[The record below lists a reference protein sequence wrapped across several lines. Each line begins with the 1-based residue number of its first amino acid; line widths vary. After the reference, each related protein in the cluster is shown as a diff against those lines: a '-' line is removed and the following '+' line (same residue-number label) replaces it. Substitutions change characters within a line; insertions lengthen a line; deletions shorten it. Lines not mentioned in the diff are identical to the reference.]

1 MKYSDMRKL
10 INITAEIKNTVA
22 TLSEVLHGKEGEALA
37 EYARLTA
44 DAINIITSELTSK
57 QEIPMEY
64 CPDFESW
71 EKNAITI
78 GDLKFAPEDFYLLS
92 GKMPDGKREYFTWHD
107 AKWLEKE
114 VLKPNGWRL
123 PTSKEWKKLCEE
135 YDHNIAELRAKL
147 NLSLK
152 GYISGGDMREYYNT
166 LKAQRYTKGIFGL
179 YWSGTA
185 AANIYGEN
193 RAHNL
198 HMFSDEL
205 VAVGNNDKDA
215 GLSLRCVR
223 L

>member
-10 INITAEIKNTVA
+10 INITAEMKNAVA
-22 TLSEVLHGKEGEALA
+22 ALSELHGKEGEALA

-78 GDLKFAPEDFYLLS
+78 GDLEFAPEDFYLLS

-123 PTSKEWKKLCEE
+123 PTSKEWGKLCEE

-147 NLSLK
+147 NLGLK
-152 GYISGGDMREYYNT
+152 GYISGDMREYYDT
-166 LKAQRYTKGIFGL
+166 LKAQCYAKGILGL

-185 AANIYGEN
+185 AAYIYGEN

-198 HMFSDEL
+198 HMFSDKSI
-205 VAVGNNDKDA
+205 AVGCNDKDDA